1 MIANRTTRS
10 MTTMALVLLI
20 SVASV
25 GLFPVIAIGA
35 KQPVSLPFQVDL
47 FPGQR
52 LIIKFRFPAPPTT
65 PEGPADILMINGG
78 SGSRGLI
85 ATQASL
91 SAGKLIGS
99 YTNTM
104 LNAFAIFTD
113 PSSLYTIRLNPADLS
128 SLFSDDRVA
137 VLEFQPIF
145 DPNVVDAFVNFQFS
159 FFFAARGVS
168 GDAFVEAVPTPEITD
183 VQIRHGQQ
191 CVD

>member
-1 MIANRTTRS
+1 MIANRNTRS
-10 MTTMALVLLI
+10 MTTWALVLLI

-25 GLFPVIAIGA
+25 GLLPAIAIGA
-35 KQPVSLPFQVDL
+35 KQPMSLPFSVDL

-52 LIIKFRFPAPPTT
+52 LIIRFRFPTPPTT
-65 PEGPADILMINGG
+65 PEGPADILLINGG
-78 SGSRGLI
+78 SGVRGLI
-85 ATQASL
+85 ATQVSL
-91 SAGKLIGS
+91 SAGRLIGS

-104 LNAFAIFTD
+104 GNAFAIFTD

-128 SLFSDDRVA
+128 SLFSDDREA
-137 VLEFQPIF
+137 VLEFQPIV
-145 DPNVVDAFVNFQFS
+145 DPNVVDAHANLQFN

-168 GDAFVEAVPTPEITD
+168 ADTFVEAVPTPVITD